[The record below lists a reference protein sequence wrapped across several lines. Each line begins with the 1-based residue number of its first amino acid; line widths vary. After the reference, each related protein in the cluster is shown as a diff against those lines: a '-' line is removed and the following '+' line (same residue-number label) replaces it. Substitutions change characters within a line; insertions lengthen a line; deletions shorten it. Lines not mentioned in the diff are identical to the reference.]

1 MFCFRFVVASIF
13 KLSRDYGAIKS
24 LESVCLFCLCLVDR
38 DLCLVSKCIH
48 VQSNLRVGG
57 VNAIGLV
64 SIQMCRINQ
73 VFYGVGFS
81 IIVTFYAIW
90 TSQLKVMLET

>member
-1 MFCFRFVVASIF
+1 MCCFRFVVASIF

-38 DLCLVSKCIH
+38 DLCLVSKYIH

-57 VNAIGLV
+57 VNVIGWGLV
-64 SIQMCRINQ
+64 WFPYKCAALIRCSPELE
-73 VFYGVGFS
+73 FS
-81 IIVTFYAIW
+81 IMVTFYAI
-90 TSQLKVMLET
+90 